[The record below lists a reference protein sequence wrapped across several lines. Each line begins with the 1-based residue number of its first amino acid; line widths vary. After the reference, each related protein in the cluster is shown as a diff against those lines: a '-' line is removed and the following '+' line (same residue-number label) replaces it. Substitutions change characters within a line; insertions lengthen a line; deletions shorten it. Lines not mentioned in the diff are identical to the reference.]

1 MLFPCSFVLAKVL
14 TAFVIQACLLTCLRV
29 CVCLCV
35 YAGVS
40 VYTQQKERTINI
52 LHKCRNKRL
61 RQDDIHTHTVI
72 HRANTHTYRHTAAT
86 RPESCTCSWVFWT
99 RVICGHCAAKVYIKL
114 GHTAKYLQCCQC
126 CKMLRNSLFAIQ
138 RSGNS
143 RFPTQCDHPTHTYST
158 FSIMPSAASVLWP
171 FRYIYVY
178 RKWRYRVIAVIELQQ
193 LIMQTET

>member
-14 TAFVIQACLLTCLRV
+14 TAFVMQACLLTCLRV
-29 CVCLCV
+29 CLSLYVCVSV

-61 RQDDIHTHTVI
+61 RQDDIHTLTHTDT
-72 HRANTHTYRHTAAT
+72 HRANIHTHRHTAAT

-138 RSGNS
+138 RSENS
-143 RFPTQCDHPTHTYST
+143 RFLPTQCAHPTQTQST

-171 FRYIYVY
+171 FR
-178 RKWRYRVIAVIELQQ
+178 
-193 LIMQTET
+193 